1 MVGGVS
7 NVNRKRQNGAM
18 WVACVA
24 LSFGGSAAAV
34 RADTL
39 ESALARA
46 YAAHPSLNAQRAGVR
61 VSNEGVAQAV
71 SGYRPRIN
79 GTLDAGVQ
87 YNDVT
92 IPGART
98 NTTLNG
104 RGGAL
109 QVDQTLWNG
118 NRTFNRVRSAEAG
131 VFAAREIL
139 RNTEQ
144 TILLEAATAY
154 MAVLRDSAV
163 LNLRNNNIEVL
174 DEQLRQVQDRF
185 SVGEVT
191 RTDVAQAQARLAG
204 ARSQASAAQATLK
217 ASLARY
223 RQAIGGEPSKLA
235 PGRPI
240 ENLLPRSLDLAVQS
254 GLAQHPSITSALHN
268 VDLAEFN
275 VKTIEGELL
284 PTLSVTG
291 RVQQRYDSQIEDD
304 RRFSASAVATL
315 SVPIYEGGEVYARA
329 RAAKETL
336 GQRRLEV
343 DVARDT
349 IRANVI
355 ATWGQLEAARAQI
368 LAAQAQ
374 VQAAETALS
383 GVREEAKVGQRTTLD
398 VLNAQQELLDAR
410 VALISAQRDRVVA
423 SYQVLAAIG
432 RLSVTTLGL
441 RVAAHDPKVHFDQVK
456 NKPWGL
462 QVPDGR

>member
-1 MVGGVS
+1 M
-7 NVNRKRQNGAM
+7 
-18 WVACVA
+18 
-24 LSFGGSAAAV
+24 

-355 ATWGQLEAARAQI
+355 ATGATGGRRGPDPCRAGAGSGRRDGAERRARGSQGRPAHHAGRSQRPAGIARCARRAHFRAAGSCRG
-368 LAAQAQ
+368 
-374 VQAAETALS
+374 VLS
-383 GVREEAKVGQRTTLD
+383 GACRHRSPFGD
-398 VLNAQQELLDAR
+398 HAR
-410 VALISAQRDRVVA
+410 PARR
-423 SYQVLAAIG
+423 
-432 RLSVTTLGL
+432 R
-441 RVAAHDPKVHFDQVK
+441 P
-456 NKPWGL
+456 
-462 QVPDGR
+462 